1 MRWISQRRRP
11 PPWCARDRDLTF
23 SPTLLK
29 LAQKTIECVTGGP
42 SFHKW
47 WAPHHRPRHLYLDA
61 EERYS
66 SAAQHVPRVQLEK
79 LFTYLPRKTPHTW
92 LLKLLAETQ
101 FVEARVLLYGGI
113 PGEPACSDAGTCF
126 ICDETMGTGRER
138 PRYGRHASGR
148 ICGQEV
154 PQLSCQQRAR
164 WFINPAD
171 TCPSW

>member
-1 MRWISQRRRP
+1 MLPAALLSINDGHRTTVLVISISMRKSVTAVLRSTCP
-11 PPWCARDRDLTF
+11 ACSLKSF
-23 SPTLLK
+23 SRIFRVK
-29 LAQKTIECVTGGP
+29 
-42 SFHKW
+42 
-47 WAPHHRPRHLYLDA
+47 RHT
-61 EERYS
+61 
-66 SAAQHVPRVQLEK
+66 HG
-79 LFTYLPRKTPHTW
+79 W

-126 ICDETMGTGRER
+126 ICDEPMGTGRGR

-164 WFINPAD
+164 RLINPAD